1 MEPLIHARQSRFRR
15 GELPRAVGHDVRCD
29 MRGVVLLVVMVPSTA
44 AADWPEAN
52 PGRPSFSDNAATTAT
67 GAFEIEAGVA
77 TADLGD
83 TGSAQWTLKY
93 GVTDRFDVRLNLET
107 TVWGSDLALAGSSL
121 LLKLTLRPPDEDV
134 LGIALEPYLSFP
146 VPDGPDSWG
155 AGIGLVGTYVTRGFQ
170 IDANAVVDVA
180 TADMQDTAATITPI
194 VAIGHDVVGDLAA
207 YVEGLAEL
215 PVAGGGSASPF
226 VGVGVGYALT
236 KFLVLDAAFYLG
248 DEPRT
253 QIFAGL
259 TYSMYI
265 PPRHRPSTREARR

>member
-1 MEPLIHARQSRFRR
+1 M
-15 GELPRAVGHDVRCD
+15 RAA
-29 MRGVVLLVVMVPSTA
+29 VLLVVIVPATAA

-77 TADLGD
+77 TADEAD
-83 TGSAQWTLKY
+83 TGSAPWTLKY

-107 TVWGSDLALAGSSL
+107 SLWGSKFALAGSSL
-121 LLKLTLRPPDEDV
+121 LLKYTLRPPDENV
-134 LGIALEPYLSFP
+134 LGIALEPYLTFP

-155 AGIGLVGTYVTRGFQ
+155 AGIGLVGTYVTHGFQ
-170 IDANAVVDVA
+170 IDANAVFDVA

-194 VAIGHDVVGDLAA
+194 VAIGHAVAGDLAA
-207 YVEGLAEL
+207 YVEGLVEL
-215 PVAGGGSASPF
+215 PVAGGGSTSPF
-226 VGVGVGYALT
+226 AGAGLGYTLT
-236 KFLVLDAAFYLG
+236 KFLVLDAAFYVG

-265 PPRHRPSTREARR
+265 PPRRHQPARTAGR